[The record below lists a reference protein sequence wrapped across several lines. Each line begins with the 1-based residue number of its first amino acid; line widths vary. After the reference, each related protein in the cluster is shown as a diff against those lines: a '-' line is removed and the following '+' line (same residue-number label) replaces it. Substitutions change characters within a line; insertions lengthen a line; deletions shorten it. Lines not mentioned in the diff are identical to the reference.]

1 MCLRTSDSLLNEVLQ
16 PRTGHT
22 ARFLPRCRSSTSEV
36 RLNEFRVEP
45 LVAFGAETCEIA
57 CSGGASESML
67 AKSVVMEI
75 EVIKAPCLVAIMLSA
90 SFWGKGNPFGMYYL
104 PRSSAHWPSNM
115 GIKLVTSVSKLA
127 NSSVAGKPL

>member
-22 ARFLPRCRSSTSEV
+22 ARFLPLCRSSTSEV

-67 AKSVVMEI
+67 AKRLSWKSKSLKPHASLLLCYQRRFGKKEI
-75 EVIKAPCLVAIMLSA
+75 HLARTTCPDH
-90 SFWGKGNPFGMYYL
+90 P
-104 PRSSAHWPSNM
+104 HM
-115 GIKLVTSVSKLA
+115 GLRIWA
-127 NSSVAGKPL
+127 